1 MGYVHGRHEKSVWR
15 GRRGDTMSGEMRETG
30 WRMGRER
37 RRRRRGRRK
46 HENTVVVGVR
56 AMSSGQHEEEDGG
69 EEEEASTSSF
79 VLPIFPL
86 SLVAL
91 PDGMVRRK
99 MWTRSVLFSS
109 ILWFEGKKKGREH
122 LSHTLPNRIIR
133 HISLSALSVPEYGLT
148 TTFVMTLSLSV
159 CVCM

>member
-1 MGYVHGRHEKSVWR
+1 MASSMWRATSSTRGGGAMGYVHGRHEKSVWR

-30 WRMGRER
+30 WRMGRE

-99 MWTRSVLFSS
+99 IWTRSVSFLLFYG
-109 ILWFEGKKKGREH
+109 LKGRRKAGN
-122 LSHTLPNRIIR
+122 T
-133 HISLSALSVPEYGLT
+133 SLTHSPIALSVTYRYPHYPYQNMG
-148 TTFVMTLSLSV
+148 
-159 CVCM
+159 